1 MLLILISGK
10 KFFIKKKPPEKP
22 GGVPFIKHY
31 NYFAL
36 SKFSDAFFQFT
47 TFQKAFK

>member
-1 MLLILISGK
+1 MLLILISNK
-10 KFFIKKKPPEKP
+10 KAFHKKKPPEKP
-22 GGVPFIKHY
+22 GGLPFINTI

-47 TFQKAFK
+47 TFQNAFK